1 MGWSKISST
10 MKRLYLLRHAKS
22 SWDNAGLADH
32 DRPLND
38 RGRRAAAFMGQVVRE
53 RGLLPEIVICSNAER
68 ARQTAE
74 LFCEAAG
81 FDGETV
87 AESRIYEAS
96 AGRLVEIVS
105 TIEGAYGSAML
116 IGHNPG
122 MESLIYYLTGALE
135 PMPTA
140 AIAIIELSIE
150 RWADIDA
157 GCGRLADVLRPRELM
172 ER

>member
-1 MGWSKISST
+1 
-10 MKRLYLLRHAKS
+10 
-22 SWDNAGLADH
+22 
-32 DRPLND
+32 
-38 RGRRAAAFMGQVVRE
+38 
-53 RGLLPEIVICSNAER
+53 
-68 ARQTAE
+68 
-74 LFCEAAG
+74 
-81 FDGETV
+81 
-87 AESRIYEAS
+87 
-96 AGRLVEIVS
+96 
-105 TIEGAYGSAML
+105 ML